1 MPDFSAADSA
11 FMARALRLAE
21 RGIYTA
27 HPNPMVGCVLVQ
39 DGVIVGE
46 GWHERAG
53 EAHAEINALASASD
67 KARGAT
73 AYLTLEP
80 CSHHGK
86 TPPCAPALIEAG
98 IGEVVIAM
106 QDPFT
111 AVSGN
116 GKAALEAAG
125 IRVRCGLMRAAAEA
139 LNAGFLSRVRYGRP
153 LVRLKVACSI
163 DGAIAMKSGESQ
175 WITGPEARADV
186 QRLRARSGAILTGI
200 GTVLADDPA
209 LTVRDAQLD
218 NDDRQ
223 PIRAVL
229 DSRLRMPLSAGM
241 LAMPG
246 ETLLYCSDDARQQPL
261 LDVGAQVVRV
271 NRAGEVLDVKE
282 VLADL
287 AAREVNEV
295 LVEAGPAVSGYLLAR
310 RLVDELVIYQAPH
323 IMGSETRPMFSTPEW
338 ARLADRAALDIVDL
352 RRVGTDTRMTAR
364 LKDECLPES

>member
-27 HPNPMVGCVLVQ
+27 HPNPMVGCVLVR
-39 DGVIVGE
+39 DGEIVGE
-46 GWHERAG
+46 GWHQRAG
-53 EAHAEINALASASD
+53 EAHAEINALAAAAE

-80 CSHHGK
+80 CSHQGK
-86 TPPCAPALIEAG
+86 TPPCAPALVEAG
-98 IGEVVIAM
+98 ISEVIIAM
-106 QDPFT
+106 QDPFP
-111 AVSGN
+111 AVSGD

-125 IRVRCGLMRAAAEA
+125 ITVRSGLMRAAAEA
-139 LNAGFLSRVRYGRP
+139 LNAGFLSRVRHRRP
-153 LVRLKVACSI
+153 FVRLKVACSI
-163 DGAIAMKSGESQ
+163 DGAIAMRSGESQ

-186 QRLRARSGAILTGI
+186 QRLRARSDAILTGI

-209 LTVRDAQLD
+209 LTVRDADID
-218 NDDRQ
+218 NRGRQ

-246 ETLLYCSDDARQQPL
+246 ETLLYCSDDARQKPL
-261 LDVGAQVVRV
+261 LDAGARVLRV
-271 NRAGEVLDVKE
+271 NRIGGTLDVQE

-287 AAREVNEV
+287 AEREVNEV
-295 LVEAGPAVSGYLLAR
+295 LVEAGPAVSGHLLSH
-310 RLVDELVIYQAPH
+310 RLVDELVIYKAPH
-323 IMGSETRPMFSTPEW
+323 IMGSETRPMFTTPEW
-338 ARLADRAALDIVDL
+338 TRLADRLALDIIDL
-352 RRVGTDTRMTAR
+352 RQIGTDIRITAR
-364 LKDECLPES
+364 LKS